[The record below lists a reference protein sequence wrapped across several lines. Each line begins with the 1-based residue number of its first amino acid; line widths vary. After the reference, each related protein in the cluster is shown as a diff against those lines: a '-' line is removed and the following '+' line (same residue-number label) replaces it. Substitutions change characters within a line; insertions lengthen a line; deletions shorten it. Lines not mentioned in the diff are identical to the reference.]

1 MKQTV
6 LSLILFLCIGAGL
19 VFLGCVSQS
28 TIDPGA
34 PDVYILEPHP
44 DGARGLLYTIGISES
59 RDLSMARSM
68 AIQRARTAMA
78 QKARLHVIALS
89 EDFQQQLGT
98 DAKAKINTVFRQVSR
113 SLTGATLNGTTVIT
127 TKATEKE
134 GVYSVQLMLGMP
146 IKSNIETPIVAAIDQ
161 DETLYQ
167 EFQAWKGSNE
177 LAEKIK
183 YLHEREGQQ

>member
-44 DGARGLLYTIGISES
+44 DGARGLLYTIGISKS
-59 RDLSMARSM
+59 RDLSIARSM

-98 DAKAKINTVFRQVSR
+98 DAKAKINTVFRQVSQ
-113 SLTGATLNGTTVIT
+113 SLTGATLNGTNVIT

-183 YLHEREGQQ
+183 YLHERDGQQ

>member
-59 RDLSMARSM
+59 RDLSIARSM

-98 DAKAKINTVFRQVSR
+98 DAKAKINTVFRQVSQ

-146 IKSNIETPIVAAIDQ
+146 IKSNIETPIVTAIDQ

-183 YLHEREGQQ
+183 YLHERDGQQ